1 MSVFSQGQLDG
12 AGKVRIPYA
21 SIIGSGSVSMDD
33 IEQAALDPD
42 GAVTV
47 DVGGGPGGFMQ
58 AEQAGPRAGA
68 DAMAVTDAPAY
79 GDPTVA
85 NDIAQVD
92 APQQSAAPPAPAAP
106 QQPAAP
112 AQRSGPSYMA
122 RGGTRFN
129 KDYRY
134 TNEDFYG
141 PRGPDIF
148 TTDAVGGSMYIPR
161 AGELPMDIFASYFQE
176 NQRQRAEVRGA
187 ISKFMEASQVKPTAD
202 PYQPAFNKLV
212 TDWQN
217 NYVAGIAEQYGG
229 NSQLAWAEIAKEGT
243 AANKGYLDGMRA
255 MDALGQF
262 VKFQWAD
269 AASYIEEVM
278 KGNLNASP
286 EQKQRAYDVYY
297 GMNSLKGDMTG
308 GDFMKL
314 AQETEMLKRDMNEL
328 KWFNER
334 VLPMAPEA
342 YRKVSQEPVVEMK
355 GGKRILRQRTKE
367 EVDAAFHDLL
377 AKEGV
382 ATIGADEAE
391 LKKKLQ
397 SWFPRVKSETEE
409 IKFVPKDGKGKG
421 GSSGPESAVW
431 VGSIERGVSPI
442 AKMETEAYT
451 MEDAMKGGVQGVR
464 KGDKR
469 TVDRVPIGEIVS
481 KRRQNMGPRKFTD
494 ASGNPVEMRP
504 QYIERDGAGTFYVV
518 GRPVTPEESGAVTE
532 EEVVEGK
539 PFKRDGAIVT
549 PKTTVKVDVKPQ
561 PDWVWVPVDGN
572 EAALDSYLGGIDW
585 RKRFGE
591 DSPKG
596 AAPKKQE
603 KASDPLGILD

>member
-21 SIIGSGSVSMDD
+21 FIIGSGSVSMDD

-161 AGELPMDIFASYFQE
+161 AGELPTGIFASYFQE
-176 NQRQRAEVRGA
+176 NQRQRAEVNGA

-229 NSQLAWAEIAKEGT
+229 NSQLAWAEVAKGGT

-278 KGNLNASP
+278 KGNLNVSP

-308 GDFMKL
+308 GDFVKL
-314 AQETEMLKRDMNEL
+314 SQETEALKRDMNEL

-355 GGKRILRQRTKE
+355 GGKRILRRRTKE
-367 EVDAAFHDLL
+367 EVDAALHDLL
-377 AKEGV
+377 AKEGA

-397 SWFPRVKSETEE
+397 SWLPRVKSETED
-409 IKFVPKDGKGKG
+409 IKFVPTEDG
-421 GSSGPESAVW
+421 GSKSGDGGAPAGPRVESTV
-431 VGSIERGVSPI
+431 VRTQNRDGSMSESVVITPWEETGDKPHKVPKVSLNTAKSGSVDIYSPGLTWDDKGLFYIEGINLGVDDIKKIREAMPVV
-442 AKMETEAYT
+442 KMEGSSTTSKDDDHT
-451 MEDAMKGGVQGVR
+451 MIVDFITTRNLGKKEKYAAANNSDALSVLFDSRDPYEVVAKQLQQRGQQDVTVDLVR
-464 KGDKR
+464 KNWNKKEFRND
-469 TVDRVPIGEIVS
+469 VL
-481 KRRQNMGPRKFTD
+481 D
-494 ASGNPVEMRP
+494 AL
-504 QYIERDGAGTFYVV
+504 
-518 GRPVTPEESGAVTE
+518 
-532 EEVVEGK
+532 K
-539 PFKRDGAIVT
+539 
-549 PKTTVKVDVKPQ
+549 
-561 PDWVWVPVDGN
+561 
-572 EAALDSYLGGIDW
+572 
-585 RKRFGE
+585 
-591 DSPKG
+591 
-596 AAPKKQE
+596 
-603 KASDPLGILD
+603 